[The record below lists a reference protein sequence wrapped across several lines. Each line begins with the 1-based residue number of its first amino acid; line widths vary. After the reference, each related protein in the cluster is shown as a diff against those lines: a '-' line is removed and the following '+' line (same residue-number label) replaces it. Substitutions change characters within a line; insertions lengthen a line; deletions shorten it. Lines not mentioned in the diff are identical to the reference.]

1 MPRGGWVGDLPNQ
14 STPPPKKEEPEK
26 KEPVPR
32 PAPAQPPKT
41 QTWGGGPP
49 RYPVTVPFRPPLP
62 RPAPASDMSL
72 PIQIGILALLAV
84 FLFMSLRSG

>member
-1 MPRGGWVGDLPNQ
+1 MDSMPNQ
-14 STPPPKKEEPEK
+14 PPPPVQKAPEK

-32 PAPAQPPKT
+32 PPPAQPPKT
-41 QTWGGGPP
+41 QTWGGPP
-49 RYPVTVPFRPPLP
+49 RYPVTVPFRPHPP

>member
-1 MPRGGWVGDLPNQ
+1 MPRGFGGVD
-14 STPPPKKEEPEK
+14 STPNPPAPEK
-26 KEPVPR
+26 KAPEKEPVSR

-41 QTWGGGPP
+41 QTWGGQP
-49 RYPVTVPFRPPLP
+49 RYPVTTVPFRPPPP

>member
-1 MPRGGWVGDLPNQ
+1 MESMPMQPV
-14 STPPPKKEEPEK
+14 PEK
-26 KEPVPR
+26 KPPEKEERPVPR
-32 PAPAQPPKT
+32 PAPAQPPQNPQK
-41 QTWGGGPP
+41 TWGGPPP
-49 RYPVTVPFRPPLP
+49 RYPVAYRPPPP

>member
-1 MPRGGWVGDLPNQ
+1 MPRGGWVGDSMPNQ
-14 STPPPKKEEPEK
+14 PPPPGEKAPEK

-41 QTWGGGPP
+41 QTWGGPP

>member
-1 MPRGGWVGDLPNQ
+1 MPRGFGGVDSVPN
-14 STPPPKKEEPEK
+14 PPPEQKAPEK
-26 KEPVPR
+26 KEPIPR
-32 PAPAQPPKT
+32 PAPAQPPKNA
-41 QTWGGGPP
+41 QTWGGQP
-49 RYPVTVPFRPPLP
+49 RYPVTTVPFRPPPP